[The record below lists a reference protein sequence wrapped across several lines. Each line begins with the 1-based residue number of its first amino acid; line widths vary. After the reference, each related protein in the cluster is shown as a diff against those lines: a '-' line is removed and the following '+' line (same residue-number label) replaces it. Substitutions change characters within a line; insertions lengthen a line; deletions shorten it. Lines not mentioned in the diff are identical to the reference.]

1 MLVIIGFSLCSLQ
14 FAISM
19 KSGAYVFLTTS
30 ELVPI
35 TLGYQYIF
43 IGQYTQLKY
52 YSFLT
57 ISHK

>member
-1 MLVIIGFSLCSLQ
+1 
-14 FAISM
+14 M